1 MTEIQKQKSAS
12 GLVSKPGMK
21 SQAYTLKSFR
31 ILAVEDFPF
40 MADLIATM
48 LREFGV
54 GNIVQAVSGSEAKE
68 VLTLFNSE
76 SADPRN
82 AIDIVIIDWLM
93 PDGDGP
99 GLMKWIRDHR
109 KAQIKFLPTILC
121 SAYVSEDVVKM
132 ARDSGANEA
141 LVKPVSAIKMA
152 QRILH
157 VVDNPRPYIKAPD
170 FFGPD
175 RRRREEK
182 FEGQERRKMRAEE
195 IVQNHE
201 QA

>member
-1 MTEIQKQKSAS
+1 MTEIYQKRAPAPVPK
-12 GLVSKPGMK
+12 KGMK

-40 MADLIATM
+40 MADLISTM

-54 GNIVQAVSGSEAKE
+54 GNIVQAISGTEAKE

-99 GLMKWIRDHR
+99 ELIKWIRDHR
-109 KAQIKFLPTILC
+109 KAQIKFLPAILC
-121 SAYVSEDVVKM
+121 SAYASEDVVKV

-157 VVDNPRPYIKAPD
+157 VVDNPRAFIKAPG

-182 FEGQERRKMRAEE
+182 FGSEDRRKMKAEE
-195 IVQNHE
+195 IRQNHE
-201 QA
+201 QP

>member
-1 MTEIQKQKSAS
+1 MKQ
-12 GLVSKPGMK
+12 VPGGQQVK
-21 SQAYTLKSFR
+21 QRGRSQAYSLKSFR
-31 ILAVEDFPF
+31 VLAVEDYPF
-40 MADLIATM
+40 MADLISTM

-54 GNIVQAVSGSEAKE
+54 GHIVQAINIQEAKE

-82 AIDIVIIDWLM
+82 AIDIVITDWLM

-99 GLMKWIRDHR
+99 ELLKWIREHR

-121 SAYVSEDVVKM
+121 SAYASEDVVKV

-152 QRILH
+152 RRMLH
-157 VVDNPRPYIKAPD
+157 VVDNPRPYIKAPN

-175 RRRREEK
+175 RRRRKER
-182 FEGQERRKMRAEE
+182 FEGEDRRKMKAEE
-195 IVQNHE
+195 IKQNHE
-201 QA
+201 QL

>member
-1 MTEIQKQKSAS
+1 MQSKQGAQVKQR
-12 GLVSKPGMK
+12 GT
-21 SQAYTLKSFR
+21 SQAYSLKNFR
-31 ILAVEDFPF
+31 VLAVEDYPF
-40 MADLIATM
+40 MADLISTM

-54 GNIVQAVSGSEAKE
+54 GHIVQAINIQEAKE

-82 AIDIVIIDWLM
+82 AIDIVITDWLM

-99 GLMKWIRDHR
+99 EFLKWIRDHR

-121 SAYVSEDVVKM
+121 SAYASEDIVKI

-152 QRILH
+152 RRILH
-157 VVDNPRPYIKAPD
+157 VVDNPRPYIKAPA

-175 RRRREEK
+175 RRRKQEK
-182 FEGQERRKMRAEE
+182 MEGEDRRKLKAEE
-195 IVQNHE
+195 IKQNHE
-201 QA
+201 QI

>member
-1 MTEIQKQKSAS
+1 MKHVPSSQQVKQRA
-12 GLVSKPGMK
+12 K
-21 SQAYTLKSFR
+21 SQAYSLRNFR
-31 ILAVEDFPF
+31 VLAVEDYPF
-40 MADLIATM
+40 MADLISTM

-54 GNIVQAVSGSEAKE
+54 GHIVQAIDNQEAKE

-82 AIDIVIIDWLM
+82 AIDIVIVDWLM
-93 PDGDGP
+93 PNGDGP
-99 GLMKWIRDHR
+99 ELLKWIRDHR

-121 SAYVSEDVVKM
+121 SAYASEDIVKM

-152 QRILH
+152 KRILH
-157 VVDNPRPYIKAPD
+157 VVDNPRPYIKAPN

-182 FEGQERRKMRAEE
+182 FEGADKRKTKAEE
-195 IVQNHE
+195 IKQFHE
-201 QA
+201 QL